1 MSSTCTLCEFVS
13 ETIFDGAYII
23 LYKLYK
29 RCNPR
34 SVTEKGGAYC
44 QVNIMEEIDFTS
56 GSQTTEEERTGF
68 TIDKCILKVC
78 IVFFRISLNFFDT
91 FQGLPDCVCMLHSE
105 EKTMVI
111 FCAEVSYHH
120 CYTM

>member
-13 ETIFDGAYII
+13 ETIFDVHI

-29 RCNPR
+29 RCNPQ

-44 QVNIMEEIDFTS
+44 QVEIMEEIDFTS

-78 IVFFRISLNFFDT
+78 IVFFRISCNFLTPFRDYLIV
-91 FQGLPDCVCMLHSE
+91 FVCLTV
-105 EKTMVI
+105 KKKLW
-111 FCAEVSYHH
+111 
-120 CYTM
+120 

>member
-1 MSSTCTLCEFVS
+1 MVH
-13 ETIFDGAYII
+13 I

-34 SVTEKGGAYC
+34 SVAEKGGAYC
-44 QVNIMEEIDFTS
+44 QVEIMEEIDVTS
-56 GSQTTEEERTGF
+56 GSQTTEEERTRF

-78 IVFFRISLNFFDT
+78 IVCLSISRNFFVT
-91 FQGLPDCVCMLHSE
+91 FQGLPDCVCMLHIE

-111 FCAEVSYHH
+111 FLC
-120 CYTM
+120 